1 MLKLYV
7 QDNSEYGMIVVV
19 STSLLQAR
27 ELMKQHYNYDPKQY
41 IEEHEIKEK
50 LCVVN
55 YGDFK

>member
-19 STSLLQAR
+19 STSKLKAR
-27 ELMKQHYNYDPKQY
+27 ELMKQNYNYDVTSP
-41 IEEHEIKEK
+41 IEEYEIKDG

-55 YGDFK
+55 LGDS